1 MIHPHHDFER
11 LTGRIKKWMHI
22 LTSFIQSETRHMVIL
37 SQNASEYN
45 LDQVDLMTSIKE
57 ITSPLLV
64 MEEAVNE

>member
-1 MIHPHHDFER
+1 
-11 LTGRIKKWMHI
+11 
-22 LTSFIQSETRHMVIL
+22 MVIL
-37 SQNASEYN
+37 SQNVGENN